1 MRSRLPGPIMLIMTS
16 PMKASKV
23 LLVEDRRGIG
33 AQSPAAP
40 VRRYRLARLRLNPP
54 AAGREPGFEYLKR
67 LYD

>member
-1 MRSRLPGPIMLIMTS
+1 MFDMTR
-16 PMKASKV
+16 PMKTSKV
-23 LLVEDRRGIG
+23 LLVEDRRGG
-33 AQSPAAP
+33 AVQAAAAP